1 MWTTPEPAKSMAPES
16 NRRLPLL
23 ISREALAQPSADHT
37 QCDTIGYTKPAIN
50 QILLTLLML
59 ISK

>member
-37 QCDTIGYTKPAIN
+37 QCDTIGYTKPAIV
-50 QILLTLLML
+50 I
-59 ISK
+59 